1 MKIRTG
7 FVSNSST
14 SSFICDVC
22 GELVAERDIGISEA
36 DMFCCKNGHTVCN
49 AHKLTPPK
57 NTVPTNTDLTGDEED
72 PDESDYDEDEYETD
86 ICFCPIC
93 QMKEI
98 DKDDVVIYLLCK
110 SDYESIDDV
119 KSAMKDQ
126 FKTFDE
132 LNAFLSKKRPKN
144 G

>member
-22 GELVAERDIGISEA
+22 GELVAERDIGLDEA
-36 DMFCCKNGHTVCN
+36 DMFQCKNGHTICN
-49 AHKLTPPK
+49 AHKLTP
-57 NTVPTNTDLTGDEED
+57 
-72 PDESDYDEDEYETD
+72 TD
-86 ICFCPIC
+86 ITDNEDNEDTEERGYEVNICYCPIC

-98 DKDDVVIYLLCK
+98 DQADVETYLLCK
-110 SDYESIDDV
+110 SEYKSIDDV
-119 KSAMKDQ
+119 KGAMKDQ

-132 LNAFLSKKRPKN
+132 LCDFFAKKRPKN